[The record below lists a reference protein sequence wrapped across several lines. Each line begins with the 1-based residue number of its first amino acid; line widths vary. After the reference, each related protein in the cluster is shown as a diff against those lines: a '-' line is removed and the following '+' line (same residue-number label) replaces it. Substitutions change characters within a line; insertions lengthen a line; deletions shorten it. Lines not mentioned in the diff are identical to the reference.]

1 MNIILLGPPGV
12 GKGTQAAQLKEEL
25 GIPQISTGEMLRAHL
40 KEGTSLGQEAK
51 RFIEDGELVPDAV
64 VVAMVRERLNRPD
77 ARKGFIL
84 DGFPRTVAQA
94 EALESFTDI
103 NVVLNLT
110 AREEIILQRL
120 SGRRVCKDCNST
132 FHISRLSNHELCP
145 DCGGK
150 LIQRK
155 DDEPETIKH
164 RLEVYHEQTQPLVE
178 YYRHKELLVS
188 ILAEGEV
195 KDEYQLIRNALGL
208 NN

>member
-208 NN
+208 NK